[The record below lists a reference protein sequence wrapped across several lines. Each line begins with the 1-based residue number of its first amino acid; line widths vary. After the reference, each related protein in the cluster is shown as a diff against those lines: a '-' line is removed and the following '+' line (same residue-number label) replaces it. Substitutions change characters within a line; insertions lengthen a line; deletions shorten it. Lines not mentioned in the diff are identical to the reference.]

1 VAAVRAD
8 VAPARLQTHRSRF
21 PNRTLRI
28 EFDGPELGQEETY
41 ALFRPYGKIYN
52 IVPQPAADKS
62 TPRFV
67 TVIFTNARSA
77 SAARNALHAAVVPT
91 NHPGGAPSPP
101 TALRILYAEPENHQ
115 YVKDFVT
122 GHPRI
127 SIPALIA
134 LLGVV
139 SALVLDPVRE
149 VAVETHVKG
158 TFDAEKYTLVR
169 WLKRET
175 LGRLGYNKP
184 KTQSSMSGVER
195 ERAEAKEQL
204 ASWLKDTPNSFITVT
219 GPAGSGKTALMSEV
233 LEGRDHILIIDCAA
247 IVKNGRTE
255 TKLVSEVADAVGY
268 WPLITLG
275 ASVNNLI
282 DLASMSLTGQKAGF
296 SSALD
301 VQLKSILEVAA
312 SGISSVAAEARI
324 ASDKASKAAD
334 KRREA
339 AESNRDTI
347 EPRIEK
353 IADDGVKDGR
363 LDEVAGNG
371 VISGLGGGV
380 EKAIQDEAAVLVGP
394 RGVSAVK
401 ALAEAILPEPTEEAA
416 QLPIIVL
423 KSYAS
428 KGEAKNDLLWDVLA
442 EWAAVLVEN
451 QVAHVVF
458 MSDSVTISKPLAH
471 ALPNSPFHQLRL
483 QDASEESAWN
493 YVETKLA
500 EGDKQLRPEQRSWVA
515 QLGGRQTD
523 LELLVQKM

>member
-1 VAAVRAD
+1 M
-8 VAPARLQTHRSRF
+8 
-21 PNRTLRI
+21 
-28 EFDGPELGQEETY
+28 
-41 ALFRPYGKIYN
+41 
-52 IVPQPAADKS
+52 
-62 TPRFV
+62 
-67 TVIFTNARSA
+67 
-77 SAARNALHAAVVPT
+77 
-91 NHPGGAPSPP
+91 
-101 TALRILYAEPENHQ
+101 YAEPENHT
-115 YVKDFVT
+115 YIKDFIT

-139 SALVLDPVRE
+139 SALVLDPIRE

-204 ASWLKDTPNSFITVT
+204 ASWLKDTPNSFITIT
-219 GPAGSGKTALMSEV
+219 GPAGSGKTALVGEV
-233 LEGRDHILIIDCAA
+233 VEGRENVLVVDCAA
-247 IVKNGRTE
+247 ILKNGRTE

-312 SGISSVAAEARI
+312 SGISSVAGEARI
-324 ASDKASKAAD
+324 AADKATKAAD

-339 AESNRDTI
+339 AETHKDSI
-347 EPRIEK
+347 EPSIEK
-353 IADDGVKDGR
+353 MAEDGVKDAR

-371 VISGLGGGV
+371 AMTGLGGGV
-380 EKAIQDEAAVLVGP
+380 ERACDDEAAVVIGP
-394 RGVSAVK
+394 KGVSAVK
-401 ALAEAILPEPTEEAA
+401 AMAEAILPEPTEEAA

-423 KSYAS
+423 KNYAS

-442 EWAAVLVEN
+442 EWGAVLVEN
-451 QVAHVVF
+451 QVAHVVVVT
-458 MSDSVTISKPLAH
+458 DSVTANKPLAH

-493 YVETKLA
+493 YVETKLGEA
-500 EGDKQLRPEQRSWVA
+500 DKQLRPEQRSYVA